1 MMKRHVILLIAC
13 VMMLGCL
20 TPEQP
25 LDENKTVE
33 EIKEEPVLP
42 VVTPNETT
50 EEPVVTVPEVND
62 TNVTVEANVTQ
73 NDTVIEVNVTENE
86 TVAVGLHKIRYW
98 AYQIQDQ
105 EWYGNMDKLAASHYD
120 MLVIDDTRTIRDEE
134 DDMTGYDMAGDVRR
148 LHESENSTGGNKIV
162 IAYIDIGEAE
172 DYRWYWQS
180 DWEIGDPEFIEIE
193 DPDGWSGNYPVRYWD
208 EDWKDLME
216 DYLDIIMDDG
226 FDGIYM
232 DWIEGYEN
240 EDIAFAAMKEGKDA
254 RDEMIDFICE
264 ISEYTKSRK
273 PGFYVIAQNGAEL
286 GSSEEYLE
294 CIDAVAQEQIWF
306 DGVADAEKGGSEE
319 GDYPMP
325 TSGDYSTPY
334 YISHLKNF
342 QDAGLPVFSVDYAQ
356 KQSNVDKAYTE
367 AYKQGYV
374 PYVSIRSLSRLTE
387 DPPPGY

>member
-1 MMKRHVILLIAC
+1 MRFHLILLTAILITVSGC
-13 VMMLGCL
+13 VSEQQNASE
-20 TPEQP
+20 TIEYPE
-25 LDENKTVE
+25 E
-33 EIKEEPVLP
+33 EETAVP
-42 VVTPNETT
+42 VVAPPAEDNR
-50 EEPVVTVPEVND
+50 
-62 TNVTVEANVTQ
+62 TVEAPPEGNVTA
-73 NDTVIEVNVTENE
+73 EVNATEETPENVTINVTEDKE
-86 TVAVGLHKIRYW
+86 DERAALHNIRFW

-120 MLVIDDTRTIRDEE
+120 MLVIDNTRTIKDEE
-134 DDMTGYDMAGDVRR
+134 DDMTGYDMAADVQKLKASR
-148 LHESENSTGGNKIV
+148 NSTGGSKVV

-172 DYRWYWQS
+172 DYRWYWQKGWRVGNPS
-180 DWEIGDPEFIEIE
+180 FIEIE

-208 EDWKDLME
+208 PAWKSVMY
-216 DYLDIIMDDG
+216 DYLDLIIEDG

-240 EDIAFAAMKEGKDA
+240 EDIQFAALKDGKDA

-264 ISEYTKSRK
+264 ISDYTKSKK
-273 PGFYVIAQNGAEL
+273 PGFFVIAQNGVEL
-286 GSSEEYLE
+286 GSSDEYLE

-325 TSGDYSTPY
+325 KTGEYSTGY
-334 YISHLKNF
+334 YISHLRNF

-356 KQSNVDKAYTE
+356 KRSNVDKAYSE
-367 AYKQGYV
+367 ACKQGYV

-387 DPPPGY
+387 TPPPDY